1 MKRSLSELNTAQL
14 ITLEEMAVKACRSDV
29 LKAIA
34 KERVRRSEKAAR
46 VQDVWGVHYS
56 R

>member
-1 MKRSLSELNTAQL
+1 MKRSLSELNHAQL
-14 ITLEEMAVKACRSDV
+14 ITLEEMAVKASRSDV

-34 KERVRRSEKAAR
+34 KERVRRSEKATR
-46 VQDVWGVHYS
+46 VADVWGVHYS